1 MYQRLDSHSNQI
13 LIPSRVYSLFDQY
26 FSMLSS
32 YPITRVSLFYQPII
46 FLYVIPQN
54 NYVVNKIDWTNSMN
68 WIRDELKKHDIF
80 HILISHSIFD
90 IRKKDFANMLV
101 TIKEAEV
108 QNDEEVNYKVAEGTR
123 IFIDLSNPAPFD
135 DVYAWYV

>member
-1 MYQRLDSHSNQI
+1 MYQRLDSQPNQI

-54 NYVVNKIDWTNSMN
+54 NYVVNKIDWKNSMN
-68 WIRDELKKHDIF
+68 WIRDELRNTTFFIF
-80 HILISHSIFD
+80 LYLIQFLTFG
-90 IRKKDFANMLV
+90 RKTLQ
-101 TIKEAEV
+101 TC
-108 QNDEEVNYKVAEGTR
+108 
-123 IFIDLSNPAPFD
+123 S
-135 DVYAWYV
+135 